1 MENWQAESSL
11 TECVRMMYE
20 NHLDDGDIT
29 FKVGTE
35 GAVVKAHKFILM
47 CRSSVL
53 CDMVKDGEA
62 LTINDTEPDLFRQF
76 LEFLYTDKTK
86 VTEENLEGLLF
97 CADKYRHIF
106 LLRSVDLL

>member
-1 MENWQAESSL
+1 MTVENWQAESSL

-29 FKVGTE
+29 FIVGTE

-53 CDMVKDGEA
+53 CDLVKDGEGSQT
-62 LTINDTEPDLFRQF
+62 LTIREIEPEKQFTLF
-76 LEFLYTDKTK
+76 YKPK
-86 VTEENLEGLLF
+86 
-97 CADKYRHIF
+97 A
-106 LLRSVDLL
+106 